1 VQVQQYDA
9 CAWSLHQ
16 QTQSCPRAPTHHC
29 VIAFAGATAS
39 AGPGGATATA
49 GAGGIAAGVA
59 AAASEAVTHAQNG
72 NCFAAQVALMAAQQQ
87 LALTTGENNLTA
99 PKKGRSGT
107 EWQLCRL
114 RSWWRSSSSR
124 RRQVG
129 FGCSRKLGL
138 MTHSRKAEG

>member
-1 VQVQQYDA
+1 M
-9 CAWSLHQ
+9 HQ
-16 QTQSCPRAPTHHC
+16 QTQSCPHALTQHR

-49 GAGGIAAGVA
+49 GGGGIAAGVA

-99 PKKGRSGT
+99 PKKGRIRH
-107 EWQLCRL
+107 EMAAVQVALMVPQQQLASTTGRL
-114 RSWWRSSSSR
+114 
-124 RRQVG
+124 
-129 FGCSRKLGL
+129 
-138 MTHSRKAEG
+138 

>member
-1 VQVQQYDA
+1 MFHAPADA
-9 CAWSLHQ
+9 VLS
-16 QTQSCPRAPTHHC
+16 TRADSHR

-49 GAGGIAAGVA
+49 GAGGIAAEVA

-99 PKKGRSGT
+99 PKKGRI
-107 EWQLCRL
+107 RHIMAAV
-114 RSWWRSSSSR
+114 
-124 RRQVG
+124 QVA
-129 FGCSRKLGL
+129 L
-138 MTHSRKAEG
+138 MVAHPAARVDDR